1 MHERISASSSAAQL
15 GSRLAPALAAAAV
28 MALGAWMWSL
38 NQVAYDDS
46 YIAYQYAQ
54 NWVDGNGIVFNVGER
69 VEGFSDPLWVALSA
83 LVIALGF
90 DPYVAMS
97 SVGVASY
104 LAAIGMITFAAG
116 RRARPL
122 GLAGLG
128 LVPALGCLILPDGLA
143 AMSGSGLET
152 SFVALCLVS
161 LGLLCLLPDGAWLS
175 RVFGSG
181 LPLLAVM
188 TRLDAMIGLV
198 AIVMTDATRFMRGE
212 GDDLARARARI
223 LWRVVPSVVGL
234 ILLFGFRRFYYGEW
248 MPNPYFAKGADEWH
262 FAAGIAYLVT
272 FAKSTWQLFPLLA
285 FGAFGALVGHTR
297 GVRRLCTYGLLIALG
312 YALYTTKVGGDFMHY
327 RFAWAPYLCLTA
339 GGLVGLVE
347 LARRQPAAASVM
359 ALALG
364 LLSLN
369 PAVLEDDYA
378 MQSLEEMHA
387 YTELGREVGPA
398 LREHL
403 PAGTIISTTLVGTIS
418 YYSGLHVV
426 DQWGLNDYEVAR
438 SEGLPRFQRGH
449 YKSATAEYLRRRKVE
464 LVVGH
469 PEVCPCDD
477 LCVENTPL
485 FFMNLGNNRCLR
497 THLLVPRHGL
507 VALACGDPE
516 QFPLHKVDC
525 SKL

>member
-1 MHERISASSSAAQL
+1 M
-15 GSRLAPALAAAAV
+15 V
-28 MALGAWMWSL
+28 LGAWMWSL

-46 YIAYQYAQ
+46 YIVYQYSQ
-54 NWVDGNGIVFNVGER
+54 NWVDGNGIVFNAGER
-69 VEGFSDPLWVALSA
+69 VEGFLNPLWIALSA

-97 SVGVASY
+97 SIGVASY

-122 GLAGLG
+122 GLAGFG
-128 LVPALGCLILPDGLA
+128 LVPALGCLIFPDGLA

-152 SFVALCLVS
+152 SSIALCLVS
-161 LGLLCLLPDGAWLS
+161 IGLLCLLPDGNGLVRA
-175 RVFGSG
+175 FGPG
-181 LPLLAVM
+181 LPLLAFM
-188 TRLDAMIGLV
+188 TRFDALIGLV
-198 AIVMTDATRFMRGE
+198 AIAMTDATRFLRGE
-212 GDDLARARARI
+212 GDDFAQARQRI
-223 LWRVVPSVVGL
+223 LRRVAPSVVGL
-234 ILLFGFRRFYYGEW
+234 VLLFGFRRLYYGEW

-262 FAAGIAYLVT
+262 FAAGIAYLVA
-272 FAKSTWQLFPLLA
+272 FAKSTWQLFPLLGL
-285 FGAFGALVGHTR
+285 GAFGALVGHTR

-327 RFAWAPYLCLTA
+327 RFAWAPYLCLATA
-339 GGLVGLVE
+339 GLVGLVE
-347 LARRQPAAASVM
+347 LARRQPAGASLV

-364 LLSLN
+364 MLSLN
-369 PAVLEDDYA
+369 PALLEDDYT

-398 LREHL
+398 LRDQL
-403 PAGTIISTTLVGTIS
+403 PSGTIISTTLAGTIS

-438 SEGLPRFQRGH
+438 GEGLPRFQRGH
-449 YKSATAEYLRRRKVE
+449 YKPATIEYLRRRKVE
-464 LVVGH
+464 LVLGH
-469 PEVCPCDD
+469 PEVCPCDA
-477 LCVENTPL
+477 LCVEDAPL

-497 THLLVPRHGL
+497 TNLLVPRRGL
-507 VALACGDPE
+507 IALACGDPE